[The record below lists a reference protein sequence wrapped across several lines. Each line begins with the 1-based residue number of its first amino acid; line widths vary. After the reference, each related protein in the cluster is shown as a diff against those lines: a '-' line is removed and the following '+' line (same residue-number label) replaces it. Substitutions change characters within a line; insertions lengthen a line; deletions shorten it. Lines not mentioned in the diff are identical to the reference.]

1 MLNNHFW
8 CLHTFIQSVP
18 NSLVFICMHV
28 ITSGGKTHN
37 PPGGYPA
44 ADERLFSHPSDIRV
58 DGGWVL
64 PSAEL
69 ARIMIHSVY
78 WIFIALSQTQIKA
91 QNKQNTI
98 ICDAAK
104 MCATFAIN
112 KQSWH
117 KVSPRCDV
125 KLRRLYW

>member
-1 MLNNHFW
+1 MRR
-8 CLHTFIQSVP
+8 FIYEKSAT
-18 NSLVFICMHV
+18 NIRDWSLADSFIYIV

-78 WIFIALSQTQIKA
+78 
-91 QNKQNTI
+91 
-98 ICDAAK
+98 
-104 MCATFAIN
+104 
-112 KQSWH
+112 
-117 KVSPRCDV
+117 
-125 KLRRLYW
+125 